1 MKPTHEQTRQRQWVL
16 ATVDRYE
23 RPLTRYACRL
33 LGDDHAAR
41 DAVQHTFLQLC
52 DESPDKLAEGLS
64 GWLFTVCRNKVLDI
78 VRKKEK
84 HDASWDEESQEFSG
98 REPDPA
104 GHVEAEDLHRCLLE
118 LVNRLPESQREAID
132 LWTQGFSYREIA
144 GITQRGE
151 GAVRVLV
158 HRAITRLREN
168 PATRSLLAER
178 RNRNEMTAS

>member
-1 MKPTHEQTRQRQWVL
+1 MKQDQNLADQRQWVL

-23 RPLTRYACRL
+23 RPLTRYAYRML
-33 LGDDHAAR
+33 DDNHAAH

-52 DESPDKLAEGLS
+52 DQSPAKLGDGLPA
-64 GWLFTVCRNKVLDI
+64 WLFTVCRNKVLDI
-78 VRKKEK
+78 VRKRDRTGE
-84 HDASWDEESQEFSG
+84 WDEDGPESSG

-104 GHVEAEDLHRCLLE
+104 SRAEQEDLHRCLIA
-118 LVNRLPESQREAID
+118 LVNGLPDSQREAID

-144 GITQRGE
+144 GITERGE

-168 PATRSLLAER
+168 PKAKSLLADR
-178 RNRNEMTAS
+178 RTRNEMTAS

>member
-1 MKPTHEQTRQRQWVL
+1 MKQDQNQVDQRQWVL

-23 RPLTRYACRL
+23 RPLTRYAYRML
-33 LGDDHAAR
+33 DDDHAAR

-52 DESPDKLAEGLS
+52 DQSPTKLGDGVTA
-64 GWLFTVCRNKVLDI
+64 WLFTVCRNKALDI
-78 VRKKEK
+78 VRKR
-84 HDASWDEESQEFSG
+84 DRIDEWSEDGPEFSG

-104 GHVEAEDLHRCLLE
+104 SHVEAVDLHRCLIE
-118 LVNRLPESQREAID
+118 LVDRLPESQREAID

-168 PATRSLLAER
+168 PKAKSLLADR
-178 RNRNEMTAS
+178 RTRNEMTAS

>member
-1 MKPTHEQTRQRQWVL
+1 MKPDQNLTDQRQWVL
-16 ATVDRYE
+16 ATVDRFE
-23 RPLTRYACRL
+23 RPLTRYARRL
-33 LGDDHAAR
+33 LDDDHAAR

-52 DESPDKLAEGLS
+52 DQSPSKLGDSLTA
-64 GWLFTVCRNKVLDI
+64 WLFTVCRNKVLDI
-78 VRKKEK
+78 VRKRDRSSE
-84 HDASWDEESQEFSG
+84 WDEEGPEFSG

-104 GHVEAEDLHRCLLE
+104 SHVETEDLHRCLLE
-118 LVNRLPESQREAID
+118 LVSRLPDSQREAID

-168 PATRSLLAER
+168 PTARSLLADR
-178 RNRNEMTAS
+178 RTRNEMTAS